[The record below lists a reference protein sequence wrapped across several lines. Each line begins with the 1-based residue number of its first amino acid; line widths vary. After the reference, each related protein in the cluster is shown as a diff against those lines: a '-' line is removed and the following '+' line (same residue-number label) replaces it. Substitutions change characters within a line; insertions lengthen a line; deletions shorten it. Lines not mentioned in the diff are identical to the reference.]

1 MSIKTISTGLVIF
14 GFLILILSI
23 AADALGLGVR
33 AGFGWKQITGSVVGT
48 GITLA
53 GYWISK
59 RKPG

>member
-1 MSIKTISTGLVIF
+1 MSTKTISTGLVIF
-14 GFLILILSI
+14 GALILILSI

-33 AGFGWKQITGSVVGT
+33 AGFGWKQIIGVVVGL
-48 GITLA
+48 GIALV